1 VVHSGQLR
9 LRSMQKFALK
19 LLLTRL
25 VVRRQSKRIEGV
37 QVVTTF
43 ITLAVIAFVGIYVW
57 AHGVN

>member
-1 VVHSGQLR
+1 
-9 LRSMQKFALK
+9 MQKIALK

-25 VVRRQSKRIEGV
+25 VIKRRSKRFEGV

-43 ITLAVIAFVGIYVW
+43 ITLAVIVSVGIYVW